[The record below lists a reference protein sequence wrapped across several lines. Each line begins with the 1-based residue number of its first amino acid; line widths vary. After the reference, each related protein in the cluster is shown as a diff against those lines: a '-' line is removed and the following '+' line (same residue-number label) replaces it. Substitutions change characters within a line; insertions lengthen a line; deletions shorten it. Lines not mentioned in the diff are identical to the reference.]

1 MNIMQ
6 TNIKKVDVLDTNP
19 KTNGISSEFKH
30 FLSDIEELVA
40 QATSLTGEDLSKAKR
55 NLSTRISAAK
65 HSLDDLSGNLA
76 QKARTGATATNN
88 YVHEQPWAAIGA
100 GAALGLLVGY
110 LISRRD

>member
-1 MNIMQ
+1 MQ

-19 KTNGISSEFKH
+19 KTNGVSSEFKH
-30 FLSDIEELVA
+30 FISDIEELVA
-40 QATSLTGEDLSKAKR
+40 QATSLTGEDLNKAKR
-55 NLSTRISAAK
+55 SLNTRINAAK
-65 HSLDDLSGNLA
+65 DTLDELSGSLV